1 MVTGKD
7 SEDVE
12 LTERQLEVL
21 ERIVQRKAYKVI
33 AAELDISE
41 TRVKQHV
48 RTIKDRLDA
57 NTMPELVEH
66 YHALTSGSPYTNGV
80 GPKRELPESLQ
91 SVQES
96 VANDPGKLELA
107 DSMVMSRMA
116 PWDFSPEPR
125 VVPKHLDGEG
135 AALPRLLA
143 ILGIVIGI
151 FVFVILAFTVSD
163 SLSNQIDGTGFTV
176 AGKDTGSS

>member
-1 MVTGKD
+1 MVTGRG
-7 SEDVE
+7 SEDIE

-21 ERIVQRKAYKVI
+21 ERIVQRKSYKVI

-66 YHALTSGSPYTNGV
+66 YHALASGSPFTNSI
-80 GPKRELPESLQ
+80 GPKRELPEPGRIA
-91 SVQES
+91 QET
-96 VANDPGKLELA
+96 AENDPGKLELA
-107 DSMVMSRMA
+107 DSLTMSRMA
-116 PWDFSPEPR
+116 PWEFSTEPR
-125 VVPKHLDGEG
+125 VVPKNLDGEG

-151 FVFVILAFTVSD
+151 LVFVILAFTVSD

-176 AGKDTGSS
+176 EARDTGPS